1 MLHLVDDEI
10 PMPVGGSLP
19 FAPNHALQGGGGAGS
34 GSGSGGG
41 GALGLG
47 ASPLNVDSAAESRR
61 ALAESA
67 RLLHSLNRQQAAS
80 AANANRST
88 HGHGSATGSK
98 RRPQSAPAAR
108 RQKSG
113 AERLIEAT
121 EARKRQRRLRG
132 GR

>member
-1 MLHLVDDEI
+1 
-10 PMPVGGSLP
+10 MPVGGSLP
-19 FAPNHALQGGGGAGS
+19 FAPNHALQGGGTGS
-34 GSGSGGG
+34 GGGGG

-47 ASPLNVDSAAESRR
+47 ASPPSLDVDSAAESRR